1 MRIRN
6 SDDPAVPSWVL
17 RVVLAGAVVVL
28 VGAATPQGAV
38 AVANVQYFLNF
49 YAGVFALVALTT
61 AVMSGLLATERLIL
75 KIRHRVLAQALH
87 RASAVVATAMLVAHV
102 TVKVMNGLALP
113 VQVVVPDGGA
123 VGLGTIAFDLMIL
136 IVITGAMR
144 ARFAFK
150 GKAWVWRSM
159 HALAYISWPF
169 AIVHGLITGRAAA
182 PWVVLSYVM
191 SVVFVVLA
199 LITRMVVVIK
209 PRDVHLAGDE
219 VDSFTRPDSARRR
232 RDRRAMAARE
242 HEEGR
247 VAAMARGRAA
257 GPGRVRRPAR
267 PGRPAR
273 PRRPPRLR
281 RPRLRPGLRP
291 GLRRPARLRLPRV
304 RRPAPDRVRPRGMPV
319 TGPGDTEVIR

>member
-1 MRIRN
+1 VRIRN
-6 SDDPAVPSWVL
+6 GDDPAVPSWVL
-17 RVVLAGAVVVL
+17 RLVLAGAVLVL

-38 AVANVQYFLNF
+38 MVANVQYFLNF

-87 RASAVVATAMLVAHV
+87 RASAVVATAMLVAHI

-113 VQVVVPDGGA
+113 IQAVVPDNSPI
-123 VGLGTIAFDLMIL
+123 GLGTVAADLMLL
-136 IVITGAMR
+136 IVVTGMLR
-144 ARFAFK
+144 ARFALK

-159 HALAYISWPF
+159 HAFAYISWPI
-169 AIVHGLITGRAAA
+169 AIIHGLIAGRAAA

-209 PRDVHLAGDE
+209 PRDVHLAGE
-219 VDSFTRPDSARRR
+219 EIESGSLPDGAGRR
-232 RDRRAMAARE
+232 RDRRSMRARE

-257 GPGRVRRPAR
+257 DARNGFDGPRGFDDERDFGDPRDFEDGFEDGEYGDPRDYDSSDYGYNDSRRTVA
-267 PGRPAR
+267 
-273 PRRPPRLR
+273 
-281 RPRLRPGLRP
+281 
-291 GLRRPARLRLPRV
+291 
-304 RRPAPDRVRPRGMPV
+304 DPRGMPI
-319 TGPGDTEVIR
+319 TGNGRDTEVIR

>member
-1 MRIRN
+1 M
-6 SDDPAVPSWVL
+6 PSWVL

-219 VDSFTRPDSARRR
+219 VDSFTRPDGAGPAPRPARHGGARARGGTRR
-232 RDRRAMAARE
+232 RDGPRPG
-242 HEEGR
+242 GR
-247 VAAMARGRAA
+247 

-304 RRPAPDRVRPRGMPV
+304 RRPAPDRVRPPRHARDRAG
-319 TGPGDTEVIR
+319 

>member
-219 VDSFTRPDSARRR
+219 VDSFTRPDGAGRR
-232 RDRRAMAARE
+232 RDRRAMAARD

-247 VAAMARGRAA
+247 VAAVARGRAA
-257 GPGRVRRPAR
+257 EAR
-267 PGRPAR
+267 DGFGDPRGLDDAR
-273 PRRPPRLR
+273 DLGDPRDYGDRDFDRDFADPRDYGSRGFDDPRRT
-281 RPRLRPGLRP
+281 
-291 GLRRPARLRLPRV
+291 V
-304 RRPAPDRVRPRGMPV
+304 SDPRGMPV